1 MARSRPYVTS
11 LLQALKD
18 PDEAAAYLDAAL
30 EDGDTEAFL
39 LALRRVA
46 EARLGGMS
54 QLADASTL
62 NRESLYRMLSAQG
75 NPSLV
80 NLEKVLHALG
90 LRLSVATE
98 PEGARVTDEA

>member
-1 MARSRPYVTS
+1 MARSRPYVAS

-30 EDGDTEAFL
+30 EDGNTEAFL

-54 QLADASTL
+54 QLADAATL
-62 NRESLYRMLSAQG
+62 NRENLYRMLSTQG
-75 NPSLV
+75 NPTLV
-80 NLEKVLHALG
+80 NLEKMLHALG
-90 LRLSVATE
+90 LRLSVATDLQSTCV
-98 PEGARVTDEA
+98 ADEA